1 MVAMYK
7 KVHDNYLYACLVNL
21 GPQISQNG
29 GLGTNYLLPVWYMM
43 TCQGLARVVEWS
55 ANMLEEEAKKRL
67 KTAELQ
73 AKKDRLKIWTNYVP
87 PATNSKAI
95 RDVNFTGKV
104 LAWFQTFENIFWM
117 L

>member
-1 MVAMYK
+1 
-7 KVHDNYLYACLVNL
+7 
-21 GPQISQNG
+21 
-29 GLGTNYLLPVWYMM
+29 MM

-104 LAWFQTFENIFWM
+104 LAWFQTFENVF
-117 L
+117 

>member
-1 MVAMYK
+1 
-7 KVHDNYLYACLVNL
+7 
-21 GPQISQNG
+21 
-29 GLGTNYLLPVWYMM
+29 
-43 TCQGLARVVEWS
+43 
-55 ANMLEEEAKKRL
+55 MLEEEAKKRL

-104 LAWFQTFENIFWM
+104 LAWFQTFENIF
-117 L
+117 